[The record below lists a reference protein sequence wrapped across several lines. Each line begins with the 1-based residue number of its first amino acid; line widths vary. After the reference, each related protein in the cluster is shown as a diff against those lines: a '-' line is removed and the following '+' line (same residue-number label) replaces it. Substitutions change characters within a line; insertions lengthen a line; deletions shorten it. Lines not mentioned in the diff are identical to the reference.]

1 MKITRENYEAYFI
14 DYLEGTLDER
24 YVDDFIEFLQQNPD
38 LKNELTLFEPV
49 LLEPEEITF
58 SKKDKLYKEKF
69 DSENAFNTA
78 AIALLEGDI
87 SESEKKIF
95 ENYLRSHPEKQKD
108 IELFGKTK
116 LQADE
121 SITFDKKKKL
131 YHYSIGRTIIL
142 WSGRIAAVLV
152 LAFAIFALTDNT
164 SKDQIPENQI
174 AIIEEYTSVEK
185 DEDEEVVVE
194 EPIEVVVD
202 AAESEIK
209 KVVPIEKLG
218 TKRMEKSLAKLAP
231 EAITIS
237 RIPLTVPST
246 LQSLEASLHH
256 KQSNY
261 ALVAM
266 KRFNPEIEEQ
276 MYDERLLADVLKE
289 KTGLNKFKFKTIT
302 KAGLNLVANIS
313 KDKFTYETNEDG
325 EVTEYN
331 YDSRL
336 FAFSIPAKIESSDD

>member
-1 MKITRENYEAYFI
+1 
-14 DYLEGTLDER
+14 
-24 YVDDFIEFLQQNPD
+24 
-38 LKNELTLFEPV
+38 
-49 LLEPEEITF
+49 
-58 SKKDKLYKEKF
+58 
-69 DSENAFNTA
+69 
-78 AIALLEGDI
+78 
-87 SESEKKIF
+87 
-95 ENYLRSHPEKQKD
+95 
-108 IELFGKTK
+108 
-116 LQADE
+116 
-121 SITFDKKKKL
+121 
-131 YHYSIGRTIIL
+131 
-142 WSGRIAAVLV
+142 
-152 LAFAIFALTDNT
+152 
-164 SKDQIPENQI
+164 
-174 AIIEEYTSVEK
+174 
-185 DEDEEVVVE
+185 
-194 EPIEVVVD
+194 
-202 AAESEIK
+202 
-209 KVVPIEKLG
+209 
-218 TKRMEKSLAKLAP
+218 MEKSLAILAP